1 MLVREV
7 MSTPAVTVSDTA
19 TVKAAIAL
27 LEQHDISA
35 MPVIDSG
42 GHLTGMVTEADVI
55 REMVVPD
62 QRVHEIPIRLTAAPI
77 HAVVADIMGRDPVT
91 VSGDTDLAVATELMA
106 RAAIKSLPVIDGDRI
121 VGVVSRRDVIRVLA
135 RPDGQIESDIGDLFQ
150 QTGRSWQV
158 HVTDGVAVVDG
169 PWSEP
174 EHDLAAALANAVPGI
189 IGVRFT
195 TSLSQGEGEWAGL

>member
-7 MSTPAVTVSDTA
+7 MSKPAVTVSEAA

-42 GHLTGMVTEADVI
+42 GRLTGMVTEADVI

-62 QRVHEIPIRLTAAPI
+62 QRAHEIPIRLTAAPI
-77 HAVVADIMGRDPVT
+77 HAVVADIMSSHPVT
-91 VSGDTDLAVATELMA
+91 VSGETDLAVATELMTST
-106 RAAIKSLPVIDGDRI
+106 AIKSLPVLDGDRV

-135 RPDGQIESDIGDLFQ
+135 RPDGSIESDIGELFGQ
-150 QTGRSWQV
+150 VGRNWQV
-158 HVTDGVAVVDG
+158 HVTDGVAMVDG
-169 PWSEP
+169 PSSEP
-174 EHDLAAALANAVPGI
+174 EHDLATALATAVPGI
-189 IGVRFT
+189 VGVRFAT
-195 TSLSQGEGEWAGL
+195 GRI